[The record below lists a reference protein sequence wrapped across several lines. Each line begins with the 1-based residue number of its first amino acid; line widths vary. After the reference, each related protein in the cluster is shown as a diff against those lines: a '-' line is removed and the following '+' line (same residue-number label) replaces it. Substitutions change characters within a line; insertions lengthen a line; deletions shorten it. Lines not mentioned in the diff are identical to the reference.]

1 MNNLRI
7 LIGLLTPAL
16 LSGCVDQEATPV
28 RSAADT
34 AILLASTSHVWMA
47 DFDGDKGSLAYFVP
61 ETDELVISL
70 ECIKS
75 TGRATVSA
83 LTEQPPGPGTLVL
96 WDGDRTRE
104 WAAVV
109 EWDDVMGGSLAV
121 AEIGLH
127 EAALTPLRRGTG
139 LRIGRPA
146 IGPLAVASEP
156 EQREVERFFAFC
168 DR

>member
-1 MNNLRI
+1 MNNLR
-7 LIGLLTPAL
+7 LIFGLLTPAL
-16 LSGCVDQEATPV
+16 LSGCVEQEATPV

-47 DFDGDKGSLAYFVP
+47 EFDGAKGSLAYFVP
-61 ETDELVISL
+61 ETDDLVVTL
-70 ECIKS
+70 ECIKR
-75 TGRATVSA
+75 TDRATVSA

-96 WDGDRTRE
+96 WDGDLTRE
-104 WAAVV
+104 WAAMV
-109 EWDDVMGGSLAV
+109 EPDDTMGGSLAI
-121 AEIGLH
+121 AEIDLN

-139 LRIGRPA
+139 LRISRPA

-156 EQREVERFFAFC
+156 EQREVERFFTFC